1 MTKNNIDIRVAA
13 KKNRITFWQI
23 AERMGIQD
31 SALSRKM
38 RRELPPEEK
47 TEILS
52 IIDQLSAAK
61 QKSEV

>member
-1 MTKNNIDIRVAA
+1 MTKNNIDIRAAA

-23 AERMGIQD
+23 ADRMGIQD